1 MIVED
6 SLIKIGANHIAHWRS
21 EIDLIDKRVRLFDTV
36 EERDAMRR
44 QYLEWIEY
52 WVGFLGRHEAALQAK

>member
-6 SLIKIGANHIAHWRS
+6 SLIKIGTDHIAHWRS
-21 EIDLIDKRVRLFDTV
+21 EIDLIDKRIRYFETDV
-36 EERDAMRR
+36 ERDAMRR

-52 WVGFLGRHEAALQAK
+52 WVGFLGRHEAAKQAN